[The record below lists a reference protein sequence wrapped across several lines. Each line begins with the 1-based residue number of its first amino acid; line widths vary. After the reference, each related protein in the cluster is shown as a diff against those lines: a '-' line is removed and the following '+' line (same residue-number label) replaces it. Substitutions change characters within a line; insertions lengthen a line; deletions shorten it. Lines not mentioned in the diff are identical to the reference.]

1 MPDKT
6 PPVYKWAVSLA
17 DGTRFLVEAAYPV
30 IEDRCMALKD
40 PGHKIV
46 FAAGPGTGCTFM
58 RGEPSDA
65 PDAHRQAHV
74 PAGPFDHHGA
84 ALSGPDPAS
93 FDDFLAA
100 WDKECVKARD
110 AEDGH
115 WSPSVTLPG
124 FLWPHLSHMVN
135 PVTREVAKISRTA
148 AFTWGR
154 PQDEAA
160 PEIAGSV
167 TIEWPNAAECAP
179 RPLRGSGA
187 VVRDAGTGEPLRT
200 FDLTVTAPGIGIT
213 RDSLGA
219 SGPVFADVTH
229 PAAADGRVL
238 DRDHGNGE
246 ADYWDPDTCGTAVRR
261 YLVTRMSEIPPVEP
275 WAAKVD
281 RAGLAGFLKRVHDD
295 GGTVEALTLTADD
308 MRELAHGGGPI
319 LAMTY
324 TEDGVSRPERVAS
337 TRITCVGSRAAG
349 GAEIPVSMAAD
360 GEESSA
366 LVRYGPDGPQARTIA
381 VAADSGTPSEVPA

>member
-1 MPDKT
+1 MGQGAERGGRPLT
-6 PPVYKWAVSLA
+6 ASV
-17 DGTRFLVEAAYPV
+17 AA
-30 IEDRCMALKD
+30 
-40 PGHKIV
+40 
-46 FAAGPGTGCTFM
+46 
-58 RGEPSDA
+58 
-65 PDAHRQAHV
+65 
-74 PAGPFDHHGA
+74 
-84 ALSGPDPAS
+84 
-93 FDDFLAA
+93 
-100 WDKECVKARD
+100 
-110 AEDGH
+110 
-115 WSPSVTLPG
+115 G

-154 PQDEAA
+154 GDEAA
-160 PEIAGSV
+160 PEIAGMSHRV
-167 TIEWPNAAECAP
+167 AERRRVRAAPAQGIGCG
-179 RPLRGSGA
+179 RPGRGH
-187 VVRDAGTGEPLRT
+187 GEPLRT
-200 FDLTVTAPGIGIT
+200 FDLTVIAPGIGIT